1 MKIFKYLKISIIHY
15 QRKKTEK
22 LFSELKSI
30 LKPFPENINNEFL
43 KLAES
48 RLKKRTFDQYFI
60 KNIKRV
66 LFLLFNPVSSNGLV
80 L

>member
-15 QRKKTEK
+15 QRKKNRK
-22 LFSELKSI
+22 LISELKSYSG
-30 LKPFPENINNEFL
+30 KPFPENINNEFL

-60 KNIKRV
+60 KNIKKV
-66 LFLLFNPVSSNGLV
+66 LFII
-80 L
+80 